1 MTEMQKY
8 DSQPLSAE
16 VVQFDPAAPDPH
28 QPGMGEMVGP
38 ILRRWYVIVLVF
50 LLICGLGIPPVWI
63 LFQDEKE
70 TAGAIR
76 VSPVIPRIIF
86 SDSASERTMPN
97 YDNFKNTEAGRLGN
111 DNVLNKVADRLK
123 PLNLAYFEGSVDPLA
138 VLREAIKKN
147 DIMIDPDRKTELINL
162 RMTSHRPDDAE
173 KIVNAFLESYIEV
186 YKTEEISIDG
196 KTGNILEDQKL
207 TLQKKMDGER
217 EAVAKLIEEF
227 GTQELTPRQ
236 ASMFDQVSS
245 LQRELI
251 SANIKRISLETRL
264 QGQDTAVEDTALPP
278 ELLERKNTIIN
289 TDPAMQSLLSE
300 VRRYETMVAEAE
312 QTMAAANPELQRRKG
327 MLENLTK
334 RVDVRRT
341 QVSEDFDKTYK
352 NQAERNRKKQLA
364 DIQAELDQTI
374 AYEKGIQDKMNKL
387 DTTTINLGRKQ
398 FAIDNQK
405 EQLNRT
411 KEMYN
416 EVCKRIEEIKVE
428 SQRPARIAIA
438 FRASS
443 VPITGRKYKM
453 IGAVGFGGMVAGIL
467 LAFLLAKADKRLH
480 NPNQLIRRIGVRV
493 IGTTT
498 SPKDVDRK
506 ALGQHL
512 ADDYQNIRAN
522 LGLLNGD
529 GKSRILAVT
538 SAGTGD
544 GKTTFSVNLAVSFAQ
559 SGEKVL
565 LIDGDLRK
573 PDIAETLRLPKGLR
587 GLQDVLFGKSFERA
601 VHVTATGVHVLA
613 ADDHNTSDA
622 INLLNQPKTAEIIR
636 RIAAE
641 YDRVII
647 DTPPVLAFA
656 DALVWA
662 RMADATILT
671 SLVDHTSQTDLR
683 ETIERLEQIG
693 VHIIGTVVNNVRA
706 GHSYHRYG
714 YGYGYGY
721 GDQSNRR
728 PKRRHRERLLL
739 EMPATGKTE

>member
-1 MTEMQKY
+1 LKGVDLEFFQ
-8 DSQPLSAE
+8 D
-16 VVQFDPAAPDPH
+16 APDPILALRSAVKSGKILAK
-28 QPGMGEMVGP
+28 PGV
-38 ILRRWYVIVLVF
+38 
-50 LLICGLGIPPVWI
+50 
-63 LFQDEKE
+63 
-70 TAGAIR
+70 
-76 VSPVIPRIIF
+76 
-86 SDSASERTMPN
+86 
-97 YDNFKNTEAGRLGN
+97 
-111 DNVLNKVADRLK
+111 
-123 PLNLAYFEGSVDPLA
+123 
-138 VLREAIKKN
+138 
-147 DIMIDPDRKTELINL
+147 KTELIDL
-162 RMTSHRPDDAE
+162 KMTSRKPADAE
-173 KIVNAFLESYIEV
+173 KIVNALLDSYIEI
-186 YKTEEISIDG
+186 YNTEEAKG
-196 KTGNILEDQKL
+196 GGQTMTILEDQRQTLL
-207 TLQKKMDGER
+207 TKMDQQR
-217 EAVAKLIEEF
+217 DAVAKLTEEY

-236 ASMFDQVSS
+236 NSMFDQVSG

-251 SANIKRISLETRL
+251 SANIKQISLETRL
-264 QGQDTAVEDTALPP
+264 QTQDTPAEDVALPP
-278 ELLERKNTIIN
+278 ELQEKRNTIIN
-289 TDPAMQSLLSE
+289 TDPILQGLLAE
-300 VRRYETMVAEAE
+300 QRRYESMVADAE
-312 QTMAAANPELQRRKG
+312 QTMADANPELLRRKG
-327 MLENLTK
+327 MLKNLSD
-334 RVDVRRT
+334 RVDVRRMK
-341 QVSEDFDKTYK
+341 VSEDFDKTYK
-352 NQAERNRKKQLA
+352 NQAERNRQRQIAEIK
-364 DIQAELDQTI
+364 AELDQTI
-374 AYEKGIQDKMNKL
+374 AYEKGIQDKMSSL
-387 DTTTINLGRKQ
+387 DTKTINLGRKQ
-398 FAIDNQK
+398 FAINDQQ

-416 EVCKRIEEIKVE
+416 EVCKRIDEIKVE

-443 VPITGRKYKM
+443 VPVTGRKLKM
-453 IGAVGFGGMVAGIL
+453 IGAVGFGGMVAGL
-467 LAFLLAKADKRLH
+467 FLAFLLAKADKRLH
-480 NPNQLIRRIGVRV
+480 NPNQIVRRIGVRI

-506 ALGQHL
+506 VLGQHL
-512 ADDYQNIRAN
+512 SDDYQNIRAN

-587 GLQDVLFGKSFERA
+587 GLQDVLFGKSIERA
-601 VHVTATGVHVLA
+601 VHVTTTGVHVLA
-613 ADDHNTSDA
+613 ADERNTVDA
-622 INLLNQPKTAEIIR
+622 INLLNQPQTAETLR

-662 RMADATILT
+662 KMADATILT
-671 SLVDHTSQTDLR
+671 SLVDHTSQTDLC
-683 ETIERLEQIG
+683 EAIKRLEQVG

-721 GDQSNRR
+721 GDQAQRR

-739 EMPATGKTE
+739 EMPAAGKTD